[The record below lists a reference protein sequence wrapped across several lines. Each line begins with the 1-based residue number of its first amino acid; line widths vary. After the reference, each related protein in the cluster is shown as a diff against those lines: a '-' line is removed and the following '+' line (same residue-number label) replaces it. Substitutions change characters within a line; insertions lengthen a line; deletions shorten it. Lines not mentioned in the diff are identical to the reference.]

1 MNYQSFAI
9 PSTYMYKAFLFGILI
24 WERSHGEPHSW
35 NILGLQWSEPHA
47 KSYLKVPKREIFVTE
62 LFTLSDPICIGDLRI
77 EPKNPFV

>member
-9 PSTYMYKAFLFGILI
+9 PSTYMYEAFIFGILI

-47 KSYLKVPKREIFVTE
+47 KSYLTS
-62 LFTLSDPICIGDLRI
+62 L
-77 EPKNPFV
+77 KNVHSLCSVVYTVVIMCDFGF